1 MQPHPKTANGCSKD
15 ISSYPT
21 HLEKRITRRRLEKDQ
36 HVSFLYR
43 WLEMWS
49 GIGQMGGGSLL
60 RKGMLMM
67 LSRSDGLRG
76 ASVRDVKLANGNTLA
91 SYCAYEL

>member
-49 GIGQMGGGSLL
+49 GIGQMGGGVAAAQGYVDDALAL
-60 RKGMLMM
+60 RWPAWC
-67 LSRSDGLRG
+67 LSPRRQ
-76 ASVRDVKLANGNTLA
+76 ARQW
-91 SYCAYEL
+91 